1 LVRAGAILDTVS
13 NRAPTIVVLTLC
25 SALLGA
31 WTGAPDWLAN
41 GLAVAIG
48 ALALILLAARG
59 RRHSLATPP
68 EKLGFPSLKERIAY
82 EFAGKGT
89 PRGSYLLAF
98 FAFLT
103 TMLTGFQSV
112 YGRLA
117 FAGFGLTVVWV
128 IVNARYP
135 AD

>member
-1 LVRAGAILDTVS
+1 VHQHIHRSDAFGD
-13 NRAPTIVVLTLC
+13 
-25 SALLGA
+25 ALEEA
-31 WTGAPDWLAN
+31 
-41 GLAVAIG
+41 
-48 ALALILLAARG
+48 
-59 RRHSLATPP
+59 
-68 EKLGFPSLKERIAY
+68 ERIAY

-103 TMLTGFQSV
+103 TMLTGFQSA